1 VPPPALI
8 SADNAS
14 HFDILS
20 NMGKTA
26 YPPII
31 EPRLR
36 TSVPRR
42 RIRAA
47 VKRMADLRKNDPAA
61 YRALIERTANQTV
74 RIVPG

>member
-1 VPPPALI
+1 
-8 SADNAS
+8 
-14 HFDILS
+14 
-20 NMGKTA
+20 MGKTA

-42 RIRAA
+42 AIRAA
-47 VKRMADLRKNDPAA
+47 VKQMANLRKNDPAA
-61 YRALIERTANQTV
+61 YRALIQRTAHQTI